1 MKKTQVT
8 QVPEKAKKGLFR
20 IIFSRTGIILLLI
33 LMQIGLVVG
42 TTYYLEA
49 YKDFIYG
56 IFVLMRVV
64 VLIYIINDSGMP
76 EFKMTWLL
84 FVILTPL
91 IGTIFFIYVKMQP
104 GTKFLRSRQA
114 ALKIETDE
122 YMVQDPDVV
131 DAIWASKSANANLSY
146 YLSHQ
151 LGFPTYRNTEVKYFP
166 LGEYK
171 FRYLVAE
178 LKKAKRFIFMEYF
191 IVEESYMWDA
201 IREILIEKV
210 SEGVEVRFMYDGMCA
225 ISMLPYNYPSQ
236 LRKYGIQCKM
246 SNPMKPFLS
255 TTQNNR
261 DHRKICVIDGK
272 VGFTGGIN
280 LGDEYINRKVRFGH
294 WKDTAVM
301 LRGDAVQSLTMMFL
315 QMWNVSERKPENYE
329 RYLTPKRKGLKR
341 ELGYVIPYADSPF
354 DNENVGEEVYFHI
367 LNHAKKYVHIMTPY
381 LILDNE
387 MITTLTRVAKS
398 GIEVIIIM
406 PHIPDKWYAFV
417 VAKTYYKELIEGGVQ
432 IYEYTPGFVHAKVF
446 VSDDDTATVGTIN
459 LDYRSLYLHFE
470 CGAFIYNNSEIDRIE
485 RDFQQTL
492 AKCHKVTLI
501 EVKNRSLLT
510 KISGQIL
517 RLIAPLMENIKRT
530 MKDQQHKS
538 RRN

>member
-64 VLIYIINDSGMP
+64 VLIYIVNDSGMP

-191 IVEESYMWDA
+191 IVEESYMWDT

-517 RLIAPLMENIKRT
+517 RLIAPLM
-530 MKDQQHKS
+530 
-538 RRN
+538 

>member
-84 FVILTPL
+84 FVNLTPL

-104 GTKFLRSRQA
+104 GTKFRRSRQA

-191 IVEESYMWDA
+191 IVEESYMWDT

-381 LILDNE
+381 LILDND

-510 KISGQIL
+510 KISGLIM
-517 RLIAPLMENIKRT
+517 RLIAPLM
-530 MKDQQHKS
+530 
-538 RRN
+538 

>member
-91 IGTIFFIYVKMQP
+91 IGTIFFIYVKMQL

-191 IVEESYMWDA
+191 IVEESYMWDT

-517 RLIAPLMENIKRT
+517 RLIAPLM
-530 MKDQQHKS
+530 
-538 RRN
+538 